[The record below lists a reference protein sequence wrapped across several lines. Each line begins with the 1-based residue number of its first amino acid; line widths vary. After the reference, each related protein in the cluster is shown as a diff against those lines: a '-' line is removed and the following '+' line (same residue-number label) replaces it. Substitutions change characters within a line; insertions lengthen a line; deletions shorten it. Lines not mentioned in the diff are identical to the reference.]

1 MSNTGV
7 IIRGNASQMEEHL
20 TNALVYVVSQYR
32 PTRSEAGQCEQP
44 SRISALINVLAWE
57 IANVKG
63 ADDRDLQVRG
73 LLNEVQWRV
82 DESTGEHPPAPMS
95 VAH

>member
-20 TNALVYVVSQYR
+20 TNALVYVVSQYQ
-32 PTRSEAGQCEQP
+32 PGKFDAGPREQS

-57 IANVKG
+57 IANVTRV
-63 ADDRDLQVRG
+63 DDRDLQVRG

-82 DESTGEHPPAPMS
+82 RKSTGEHQPAPMP

>member
-1 MSNTGV
+1 MANTEV

-20 TNALVYVVSQYR
+20 TNALVHVVSQYQ
-32 PTRSEAGQCEQP
+32 PAQTDAGPRQQ
-44 SRISALINVLAWE
+44 SNRISALINVLAWE
-57 IANVKG
+57 IANVRG
-63 ADDRDLQVRG
+63 VDDRDLQVRG

-82 DESTGEHPPAPMS
+82 RESTGVHQPTPMP

>member
-1 MSNTGV
+1 MSNTNV

-20 TNALVYVVSQYR
+20 TNALVYVVSQYQ
-32 PTRSEAGQCEQP
+32 PAKFDAGPCEQS

-57 IANVKG
+57 ISNVKG
-63 ADDRDLQVRG
+63 VDDRDLQVRG

-82 DESTGEHPPAPMS
+82 RESTGENRPAPRP

>member
-1 MSNTGV
+1 MSNANV
-7 IIRGNASQMEEHL
+7 IIRGDASQMEEHL
-20 TNALVYVVSQYR
+20 TNALVYVVSQYQ
-32 PTRSEAGQCEQP
+32 PASIDAGPNEQS

-57 IANVKG
+57 LANVRHEY
-63 ADDRDLQVRG
+63 DRDAQVRG

-82 DESTGEHPPAPMS
+82 RKSTGECRPGPTP

>member
-1 MSNTGV
+1 MPNTEV

-20 TNALVYVVSQYR
+20 TNALVHVVSQYQ
-32 PTRSEAGQCEQP
+32 PAQTDAGPCQQ
-44 SRISALINVLAWE
+44 SNRISALINVLAGE
-57 IANVKG
+57 IANVRG
-63 ADDRDLQVRG
+63 DDDRDLQVRG

-82 DESTGEHPPAPMS
+82 HQSTGEHRPAPTP